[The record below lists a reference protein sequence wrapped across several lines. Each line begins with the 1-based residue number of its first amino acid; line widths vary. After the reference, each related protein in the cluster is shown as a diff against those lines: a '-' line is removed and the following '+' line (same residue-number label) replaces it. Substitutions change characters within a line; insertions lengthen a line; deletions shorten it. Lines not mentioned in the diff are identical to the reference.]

1 MRLPVVRHIESMLK
15 YNSEEIFNAERFPEM
30 KGELSSLIQKIENT
44 PRYFK
49 AEIIISYFK
58 SHCIKS
64 EWIRVN
70 PELVTFLLSEN
81 FITRHIES
89 LFDWCRLK
97 PLYLRAYESYI
108 KTTVETRR

>member
-1 MRLPVVRHIESMLK
+1 MLK
-15 YNSEEIFNAERFPEM
+15 YNSEEIFNPERFPEM
-30 KGELSSLIQKIENT
+30 KGELSSLIQKTENT

-70 PELVTFLLSEN
+70 PELVTSLLGGNFL
-81 FITRHIES
+81 TRHIES
-89 LFDWCRLK
+89 LYDWCRLK
-97 PLYLRAYESYI
+97 PVYLRAYENYI
-108 KTTVETRR
+108 KDTVEIRR

>member
-1 MRLPVVRHIESMLK
+1 MLK
-15 YNSEEIFNAERFPEM
+15 HNSEEIFNAERFPEM
-30 KGELSSLIQKIENT
+30 KGELSSLIQKTENT

-58 SHCIKS
+58 SHSIKS

-70 PELVTFLLSEN
+70 PELVTFLLSGN

-89 LFDWCRLK
+89 LFDWCRSK
-97 PLYLRAYESYI
+97 PVYLLAYENYI
-108 KTTVETRR
+108 KSLLKQSTD